1 VSDATATGDEVASP
15 VEDAGVEHA
24 PSSWVERARG
34 LRPAWRGLA
43 AFLLF
48 QLGSFAL
55 YAWPIVGDFAH
66 RYVGVG
72 KGDSKIYQWSLSW
85 LPWAISH
92 HQSPF
97 STTFVFAPDGV
108 DLHWVTTLPGPAFVM
123 WPVTKAFGPLVSY
136 NLLLLAAPA
145 LAAWAT
151 YLLCYRVTRSF
162 WPSVAGGYLFGFST
176 YVVAQMHGHV
186 NLVLIFPAPLAAYLV
201 VRWVKG
207 ELGSISF
214 VGLLTLDLAALLF
227 ISTETFATTALFG
240 GIALLGALAF
250 GGNLRGR
257 ILRTGALI
265 ALSYSILAALG
276 SPFLITAL
284 RNAPEHQLRPPVN
297 ASVDLLS
304 FVVPRFSTLIGG
316 RAFTGISYTFTAN
329 VVEDGGYLGIP
340 LIVMLA
346 WAGWSFRRSKPR
358 MLLLGFVGLVA
369 VLSLGPVLHIEG
381 HESIPLPATII
392 ARLPLIKQA
401 TPQRF
406 TAYMALAVAVVA
418 AMWLTLAKGREAWIR
433 WGVVVLGALLLA
445 PDVHS
450 PPYHPPLQV
459 PAFFS
464 SGDYRQAVHPGEVVF
479 AIPTTQGE
487 ELLWQSQS
495 DYYFRLAQGYLGPIP
510 PAYQGQVTS
519 RGLALIQPHPYIPQ
533 SADFETFLLRHQVT
547 AVVVAEA
554 AQSRFMQLLSGIGY
568 APTQFDDVW
577 VWRHP

>member
-1 VSDATATGDEVASP
+1 MSDITSAGDDVVSVP
-15 VEDAGVEHA
+15 EDAEA
-24 PSSWVERARG
+24 ESSLPGLVARG
-34 LRPAWRGLA
+34 RLLRPAWRGLA

-55 YAWPIVGDFAH
+55 YAWPIAGDFAH
-66 RYVGVG
+66 RYIGVG
-72 KGDSKIYQWSLSW
+72 KGDSKIYQWSLTW

-97 STTFVFAPDGV
+97 YTTAVFAPDGV
-108 DLHWVTTLPGPAFVM
+108 DLHWVTTLPGPALVM
-123 WPVTKAFGPLVSY
+123 WPVTKAFGALVSY
-136 NLLLLAAPA
+136 NLLLLGAPA

-162 WPSVAGGYLFGFST
+162 WPSVAGGYVFGFST

-207 ELGSISF
+207 ELGTVPF
-214 VGLLTLDLAALLF
+214 VGLLTLDLAALF
-227 ISTETFATTALFG
+227 SISTETFATTALFG
-240 GIALLGALAF
+240 GIALLGAFSF
-250 GGNLRGR
+250 GGALRWR
-257 ILRTGALI
+257 IFRAGALV
-265 ALSYSILAALG
+265 ALSYVIMVALC

-284 RNAPEHQLRPPVN
+284 RNAPEHQLRPPAN

-316 RAFTGISYTFTAN
+316 QAFTGISSTFTAN
-329 VVEDGGYLGIP
+329 VVEDGAYLGIP
-340 LIVMLA
+340 LIVMLV
-346 WAGWSFRRSKPR
+346 WAGWSFRKSKPL
-358 MLLLGFVGLVA
+358 MLLLGFVGLIA

-381 HESIPLPATII
+381 HESIPLPSTII

-406 TAYMALAVAVVA
+406 TAYMALGVAVVA
-418 AMWLTLAKGREAWIR
+418 AMWLTLAKGRTAWIR

-450 PPYHPPLQV
+450 PPYHPTLRV
-459 PAFFS
+459 PVFFT
-464 SGDYRQAVHPGEVVF
+464 SGDYRQAIHPDEVMF

-487 ELLWQSQS
+487 ELLWQSRS
-495 DYYFRLAQGYLGPIP
+495 DYYFKLAQGYLGPIP
-510 PAYQGQVTS
+510 PAYQGQVTA
-519 RGLALIQPHPYIPQ
+519 RGLSLIQPHPYIPV
-533 SADFETFLLRHQVT
+533 SSDFETFLLRHRVT
-547 AVVVAEA
+547 AIVVADA
-554 AQSRFMQLLSGIGY
+554 AESRYMPLLSGVGWM
-568 APTQFDDVW
+568 PTQVDDVW